1 MSRSKSFTIGFFLA
15 GTVSAATA
23 LLLTPASGKDLRNKV
38 VDQGA
43 ELKKIAED
51 LIQDALKLK
60 DQIAKTSKE
69 GAVLISELT
78 EEMKTSIED
87 WKEAVEPHQDNIYDY
102 LEQIESSIKELE
114 DKLQQEKK
122 DNKE

>member
-1 MSRSKSFTIGFFLA
+1 
-15 GTVSAATA
+15 
-23 LLLTPASGKDLRNKV
+23 NKV

-87 WKEAVEPHQDNIYDY
+87 WKEAVEPQQDNIYDY
-102 LEQIESSIKELE
+102 LEKIESSIKELE
-114 DKLQQEKK
+114 DKLLQEKHV
-122 DNKE
+122 NNESCSLKEGYHHRPSFFDEST